1 MADDDLQLL
10 EGIKNQQQAS
20 LEAFYRKYENSVYR
34 FALSKLNNS
43 FDASDIVNE
52 VMMEVWK
59 NAHRFEGRSKI
70 STWLL
75 GIAHHKIIDLFRKRK
90 KNEVDIDEANDIED
104 GSFDMEQVLQGI
116 ENSKF
121 IQKCLERLKGDH
133 KQAVHLLFFKDY
145 SYDEIAEVIDCPV
158 GTVKSRIHH
167 AKVSLK
173 KCLQKFI
180 QAGS

>member
-59 NAHRFEGRSKI
+59 NAHRFEGRSKV

-90 KNEVDIDEANDIED
+90 KNEVDIDEANDIAD
-104 GSFDMEQVLQGI
+104 DSFNMEQVLQGI

-145 SYDEIAEVIDCPV
+145 SYDEIAEVIECPV